1 MNARNSLRFFAL
13 LAATLVSACGGGGH
27 TASVHPLAPGIAY
40 PQTSGFVVGAGIT
53 PLVPVTSGGLSGFT
67 VEPPLPA
74 GMMIAESTGAIFGTP
89 TAVAPTTTYTVQA
102 MSADGR
108 VAGTVTFTVREV
120 VPQISYAIT
129 SWDLVQNVPS
139 QCIAPTVRGGAV
151 GTWSIDRPLPPGL
164 LFDLSNGQICGT
176 PTEASPRTNYIVT
189 GTNST
194 GSSSATLA
202 IAVQAMSS
210 TGGAALQIGK
220 RALSL
225 DSTGHGVLWNAGTG
239 TSLRTFDDVVDSYG
253 RVTCALGKAHCLEF
267 LGLAA
272 NTAVVWSDTRL
283 IVLDSAS
290 GALRSQIQVAAPIRW
305 WRLAVDGSYVAAATG
320 EQLTVWAPT
329 GEVLFS
335 KAGYYGDAIAF
346 AAVSELRIGAGAA
359 GTHVIETITVPS
371 GIATVSVPYLGSFR
385 SWSED
390 GEKFLTVTGDSG
402 WIYSRDATQI
412 AFAPGEPGVVWPDPG
427 QALSGRAKNSG
438 Q

>member
-1 MNARNSLRFFAL
+1 MNARHTQRLFAL

-27 TASVHPLAPGIAY
+27 TAGVHPLAPSISY
-40 PQTSGFVVGAGIT
+40 PQTSGFVVGTVIT
-53 PLVPVTSGGLSGFT
+53 PLVPVITGGLSGFS

-74 GMMIAESTGAIFGTP
+74 GLMIAETNGAISGTP
-89 TAVAPTTTYTVQA
+89 AAVAPTTTYTVVA
-102 MSADGR
+102 MSGNDR

-120 VPQISYAIT
+120 VPEISYAIT

-151 GTWSIDRPLPPGL
+151 ATWSIDRPLPPGL
-164 LFDLSNGQICGT
+164 LFDLNNGQICGT
-176 PTEASPRTNYIVT
+176 PTEASPRTNYVVT
-189 GTNST
+189 GMNST

-202 IAVQAMSS
+202 ITVQAMSS
-210 TGGAALQIGK
+210 SGGAALQIGK

-225 DSTGHGVLWNAGTG
+225 DSAGHGVLWNSGTG

-253 RVTCALGKAHCLEF
+253 RVTCALGKAHCLKF

-283 IVLDSAS
+283 FVLDSAS
-290 GALRSQIQVAAPIRW
+290 GALRSQIQVSAPIRW

-335 KAGYYGDAIAF
+335 KVGYYGDAIVF
-346 AAVSELRIGAGAA
+346 AAAGELRIGAGAA
-359 GTHVIETITVPS
+359 GTRVIETITVPT
-371 GIATVSVPYLGSFR
+371 GDARVSVPYLGSFH
-385 SWSED
+385 SWSGD
-390 GEKFLTVTGDSG
+390 GEKFFANTVDSA

-412 AFAPGEPGVVWPDPG
+412 AFAPGEPVAVP
-427 QALSGRAKNSG
+427 R
-438 Q
+438 